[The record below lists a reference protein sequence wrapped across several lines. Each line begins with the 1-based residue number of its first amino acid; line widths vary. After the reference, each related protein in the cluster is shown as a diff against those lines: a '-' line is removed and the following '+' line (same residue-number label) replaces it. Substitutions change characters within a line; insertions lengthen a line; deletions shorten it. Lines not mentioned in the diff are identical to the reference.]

1 MDTLHP
7 SQMMYGAQMMLCSK
21 VFWVVSKFQNY
32 LQMFARNHCGGWAAV
47 S

>member
-1 MDTLHP
+1 MV
-7 SQMMYGAQMMLCSK
+7 YGEQMMLCSK
-21 VFWVVSKFQNY
+21 VFWVASKVQDY